1 MYILA
6 KLVFLNYIPEKFKRN
21 MRFRNQDGEIYGFIY
36 TTTPLEQLIE
46 QHGYPVEPYIMPI
59 SANPDEHVE
68 PLVYP
73 EQIGWWDEGP
83 QSDELRDVTNADLT
97 RVMLEEDGYL
107 QLEVS
112 VRTLPNGTEF
122 ITPELYMDKAT
133 FGIAIDEALDFD
145 EAMDDLEGHCP
156 NYEDDDDEED

>member
-6 KLVFLNYIPEKFKRN
+6 KLVFLNYIPEKFERG
-21 MRFRNQDGEIYGFIY
+21 MRFKSPDGEIYGFMSISI
-36 TTTPLEQLIE
+36 PLEQIIE
-46 QHGYPVEPYIMPI
+46 KLGYPVAPYIMPI
-59 SANPDEHVE
+59 SANPDDKVE

-73 EQIGWWDEGP
+73 DQIGWWDDGP
-83 QSDELRDVTNADLT
+83 HSDELRDVTNADLT

-122 ITPELYMDKAT
+122 VTPELYMDKAT

-145 EAMDDLEGHCP
+145 EAMDELEGHCP
-156 NYEDDDDEED
+156 NYEDDDEE